1 MREIKFMAYIKHL
14 KLLVDVDVVDFLEE
28 EIEVT
33 IEGDMHVYRFDEI
46 ELLQFTGLKD
56 KNGEEIYE
64 GDIVEGFYH
73 VPFSSELRKA
83 VCYVAWDRSGY
94 WTYKGERDFTA
105 GYLTDLKDQQ
115 VIGNIYENPDLLE

>member
-56 KNGEEIYE
+56 KNGREIYE
-64 GDIVEGFYH
+64 GDIIPRGDGKGNIPVTFENGMFMWGNEPLTYDLVDVELSR
-73 VPFSSELRKA
+73 PEEWA
-83 VCYVAWDRSGY
+83 
-94 WTYKGERDFTA
+94 E
-105 GYLTDLKDQQ
+105 
-115 VIGNIYENPDLLE
+115 VIGNIYENHDLLE